1 MGDQNHLDR
10 VAGHNERHWGCFMGE
25 GKGVGNTR
33 AEHMRDLARTLAADV
48 QCIEIEQ
55 HLPKVEQ
62 SRIDARAMMGETGP
76 QDEDFIQALDGQF
89 ATVPD
94 GKLVMIPGYP
104 NTPGLVEHCVRRH
117 GLPRF
122 VIYLQ
127 NGDTPKEEC
136 ADLKPLADV
145 LGGFGK
151 IMEVMCTPTT
161 KPDRVQKVLLQ
172 KMNSP
177 PLLPRARVETGADLP
192 IGKNT
197 PITILQW
204 NVLADGLCG
213 NSPNSGGFSRC
224 PKKWLDS
231 ECRFPQ
237 LYKAIAGAS
246 ADVVALQE
254 TDNWPWWQEHMA
266 KLGYDSQSRIDETSA
281 CLTVAVQ
288 EPKWPDSISLFWKR
302 NRFKLDEMIVGEDP
316 ADVAALGKNRY
327 MMARLRISKTGEYVV
342 VCNAHL
348 HSTKSAEGAQVRVD
362 QTRRMMDQLD
372 AMAMPTDPMQ
382 RGKAA
387 QAVFLCGDL
396 NARRGEQC
404 HTDIMERTIFKV
416 TPGMQDVMAN
426 HGYKDDVTSVKVR
439 TGSYKAGK
447 VAYAVDHMLTT
458 GAAVPTLISKLPT
471 MAEIGPTGLP
481 SVNWPSDHLYL
492 YVEFMICAKIGGKN
506 GVRGQREVANPMNG
520 SAVVNPMAEIRLQEF
535 DPRGSMM
542 AEGLMDASITDAE
555 NVTLPP
561 ASGQQKQMLI
571 FCCGALFVIGV
582 ALIFVV
588 SANW

>member
-1 MGDQNHLDR
+1 MQAL
-10 VAGHNERHWGCFMGE
+10 A
-25 GKGVGNTR
+25 R
-33 AEHMRDLARTLAADV
+33 ALSNDLAI
-48 QCIEIEQ
+48 IEIDER
-55 HLPKVEQ
+55 HLPK
-62 SRIDARAMMGETGP
+62 IDATRVDARTMMGQVGP
-76 QDEDFIQALDGQF
+76 QDEDYIQALDNQF
-89 ATVPD
+89 LTVPD
-94 GKLVMIPGYP
+94 GKCVMIAGKPD
-104 NTPGLVEHCVRRH
+104 TPGLVEFMVRRH

-127 NGDTPKEEC
+127 DGDSPKEDSES
-136 ADLKPLADV
+136 LKPLADV

-151 IMEVMCTPTT
+151 IMEVTCTGAT

-172 KMNSP
+172 KMASP
-177 PLLPRARVETGADLP
+177 PLLPRVRVETGADLP
-192 IGKNT
+192 VGANT
-197 PITILQW
+197 PITMLQW

-213 NSPNSGGFSRC
+213 NSPNQGGFSRC
-224 PKKWLDS
+224 PKKWLDA

-246 ADVVALQE
+246 ADVVCLQE
-254 TDNWPWWQEHMA
+254 TDNWPWWEEHMT
-266 KLGYDSQSRIDETSA
+266 KLGYDCQSRIDESSA
-281 CLTVAVQ
+281 CLSVAVH

-316 ADVAALGKNRY
+316 ADYMALGKNRF
-327 MMARLRISKTGEYVV
+327 MMARLRITKTGEYVV

-348 HSTKSAEGAQVRVD
+348 HSTKTAEGAQIRVD
-362 QTRRMMDQLD
+362 QTRRMLDQLD
-372 AMAMPTDPMQ
+372 AMAMPTDPMI

-387 QAVFLCGDL
+387 QAVFVCGDL
-396 NARRGEQC
+396 NARRGDQC

-426 HGYKDDVTSVKVR
+426 AGYKDDITSVKVR

-458 GAAVPTLISKLPT
+458 GAAVPTLISKLPSLE
-471 MAEIGPTGLP
+471 EIGPTGLP

-492 YVEFMICAKIGGKN
+492 YVEFMICAKIGGMN
-506 GVRGQREVANPMNG
+506 GVKGQRNVMNPMMNG
-520 SAVVNPMAEIRLQEF
+520 SPDSSLDF

-542 AEGLMDASITDAE
+542 AEGLMDAVMTDAE
-555 NVTLPP
+555 NVSLPP
-561 ASGQQKQMLI
+561 ATSQQKQMLI
-571 FCCGALFVIGV
+571 FCLGAMVVIGGSIV
-582 ALIFVV
+582 GAV